1 MEKITLLVGTTYG
14 FAQELAEQAAC
25 QLRGFGCEVKLC
37 MAATL
42 DDLAIGEPGIIIVC
56 CATIGQGDIPDNL
69 LPLYEALQRIAPAM
83 PHKRYGI
90 IALGDSSYE
99 YFAGGGKQM
108 DALLAS
114 LQLQPIQ
121 SMLIIDACESHDPEV
136 DVSVWVEQLY
146 QKI

>member
-1 MEKITLLVGTTYG
+1 MVKITLLVGTTYG

-25 QLRGFGCEVKLC
+25 QLRDFGCEVTLC

-42 DDLAIGEPGIIIVC
+42 DDIAIGEPGVIIVC
-56 CATIGQGDIPDNL
+56 CATIGQGDIPNNL
-69 LPLYEALQRIAPAM
+69 LPLYETLQKAAPAM
-83 PHKRYGI
+83 PYKRYGV

-121 SMLIIDACESHDPEV
+121 PMLIIDACESDDPEIEV
-136 DVSVWVEQLY
+136 ASWIEQLY